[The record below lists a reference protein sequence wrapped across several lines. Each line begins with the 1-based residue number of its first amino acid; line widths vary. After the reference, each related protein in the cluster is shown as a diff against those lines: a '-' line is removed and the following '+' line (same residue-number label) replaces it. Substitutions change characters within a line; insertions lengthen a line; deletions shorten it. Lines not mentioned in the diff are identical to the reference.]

1 MSRRSIETFVK
12 EFLNEKLV
20 LLTGPRQVGKT
31 FLSQHLEK
39 NFQYFNFDSL
49 ESRREM
55 LEKRWVRNGNLIIFD
70 EIHKMRRW
78 KQWLKGLYDI
88 EKGNNKVLV
97 TGSAR
102 MDTYK
107 KAGDSLA
114 GRHYSLRLLPFS
126 LKELK
131 APKPKETFKEML
143 RLGSFAEPFLSG
155 SDRKAALWRR
165 SHLDIIL
172 RQDLV
177 TQESVKD
184 IISIETLVELLSQ
197 RVGQGISYKNLA
209 DELSTSPQTVKN
221 WIQLLENYFI
231 IFTIHPYTK
240 NVAEAVKKEPR
251 VFFYDVGRVRA
262 DEGFKIENLVALHL
276 LKRNWFLE
284 DTQGAKTRLCYLR
297 DKKKHDVDFAI
308 ECDGRLTHLLE
319 IKKSDDAYNKSLNY
333 FGPRLKPEK
342 CLHLVLDLKKE
353 KDFEHYQLRDLSE
366 FLYSL
371 ET

>member
-1 MSRRSIETFVK
+1 MSQRTIEPFVS
-12 EFLNEKLV
+12 EFLDEKLV

-31 FLSQHLEK
+31 YLSQHLQ
-39 NFQYFNFDSL
+39 NSFQYFNFDEL

-55 LEKRWVRNGNLIIFD
+55 LEKVWLRNGKLIVFD

-78 KQWLKGLYDI
+78 KQWLKGVYDI
-88 EKGNNKVLV
+88 EKGKNKILV

-107 KAGDSLA
+107 KVGDSLA
-114 GRHYSLRLLPFS
+114 GRHFSVRLLPFS

-131 APKPKETFKEML
+131 TARPKETFHEML
-143 RLGSFAEPFLSG
+143 RLGSFPEPFLSG

-165 SHLDIIL
+165 SHLDVIL
-172 RQDLV
+172 RQDLL
-177 TQESVKD
+177 TQEAVKD
-184 IISIETLVELLSQ
+184 VASIETLVELLSQ
-197 RVGQGISYKNLA
+197 RVGQGISYRNLA
-209 DELSTSPQTVKN
+209 DEIGTSPQTIKR

-231 IFTIHPYTK
+231 VFTVSPYTK
-240 NVAEAVKKEPR
+240 SVAEAVKKEPR
-251 VFFYDVGRVRA
+251 VYFYDVGRVHS

-284 DTQGAKTRLCYLR
+284 DTQGARTRLCYLK
-297 DKKKHDVDFAI
+297 DKKKHDVDFAV

-319 IKKSDDAYNKSLNY
+319 VKKSDDSFNSSLNY
-333 FGPRLKPEK
+333 FAPRLKPK
-342 CLHLVLDLKKE
+342 HSLHLVLDLKKE
-353 KDFEHYQLRDLSE
+353 RDFEHYQLRDLCS

>member
-1 MSRRSIETFVK
+1 MNRRSVEPFIK
-12 EFLNEKLV
+12 EFIDEKLI

-31 FLSQHLEK
+31 YLSQHLDK
-39 NFQYFNFDSL
+39 KFQYFNFDAL

-55 LEKRWVRNGNLIIFD
+55 LEKSWLRDGNLLVFD

-78 KQWLKGLYDI
+78 KQWLKGIYDL
-88 EKGNNKVLV
+88 EKGKNKILV

-114 GRHYSLRLLPFS
+114 GRHYAVRLLPFS
-126 LKELK
+126 LRELQS
-131 APKPKETFKEML
+131 PHPRETFEDML

-155 SDRKAALWRR
+155 SERKAALWRK

-172 RQDLV
+172 RQDLM
-177 TQESVKD
+177 TQEAVRD
-184 IISIETLVELLSQ
+184 VISIETLVELLSY
-197 RVGQGISYKNLA
+197 RVGHGISYKNLA
-209 DELSTSPQTVKN
+209 DELSTSPQTIKR
-221 WIQLLENYFI
+221 WIQLLESYFI
-231 IFTIHPYTK
+231 IFTVHPYVK
-240 NVAEAVKKEPR
+240 SVAEAVKKEPR
-251 VFFYDVGRVRA
+251 IFFYDVGRVKA

-284 DTQGAKTRLCYLR
+284 DTQGAKTRLCYIR
-297 DKKKHDVDFAI
+297 DKKKHEVDFAI

-319 IKKSDDAYNKSLNY
+319 IKKSEDSFNQSLSY
-333 FGPRLKPEK
+333 FAQRLKPEK
-342 CLHLVLDLKKE
+342 SLHLVLDLKRE
-353 KDFEHYQLRDLSE
+353 KDFEHYQVRDLSK
-366 FLYSL
+366 FLSNL